1 MTHYHIL
8 PEAQRTLWENLASCK
23 DLGFVL
29 YGGTALALQ
38 LGHRSS
44 VDFDF
49 FSDEPLEQAK
59 ETAILQALPFLRQAR
74 LIQSSPDTRT
84 YLTEQGVYI
93 SFFGN
98 ISFGRV
104 GEPVLTDDGVLQL
117 ASLDDLMGTKLAV
130 ILKRVEVKDYQ
141 DVAALLRSGMS
152 LERGLACAQ
161 ALYENFFPASDC
173 IRALTYFEGNNLAS
187 LSWEEREILL
197 TASKRLDF
205 NLIQQVPI
213 LSNQLSPVC
222 PAGLKTVK
230 TEFDYDEKDV

>member
-205 NLIQQVPI
+205 NLIQQVPKF
-213 LSNQLSPVC
+213 STRQL
-222 PAGLKTVK
+222 K
-230 TEFDYDEKDV
+230 